1 MFLSEL
7 FWFEVF
13 RSEVFWFW
21 FFVGPAILLAILALR
36 GERKRA
42 EFVSACLAQTN
53 DSFLP
58 AVTLIVPVKGPEEG
72 LKENLASLA
81 ALDYP
86 DYELIV
92 CAQTAG
98 DVPSGVTPSGATIV
112 FSQNGSPDSSEK
124 IQNLLTAIRVSRKQ
138 SEVFAFAD
146 SDGRVSK
153 TWLRALVKPL
163 AEAGAGASTAYRWHV
178 PEPPTFWS
186 LMRSVWNAPIAGMF
200 GPGPNP
206 FAWGGA
212 MAIAKSTFYEA
223 RVPDFWQTS
232 ISDDFGL
239 TSAVRSIGLSIAFA
253 PGAMVASTDHINC
266 RAFFAWT
273 RRQMIVTRVYCAS
286 LWWPA
291 LIAHIFYCGGMAA
304 ALIASAR
311 GHRAAEWALV
321 ALLGLG
327 MLKGANRATLAKAEL
342 PQYETWFKRYGWV
355 HTWWVPLATWVW
367 LWALISSAFT
377 NRIEWRGRR
386 YLLRRT
392 GTAKL

>member
-1 MFLSEL
+1 V
-7 FWFEVF
+7 FW
-13 RSEVFWFW
+13 SEVFWFW

-42 EFVSACLAQTN
+42 EFVLSCLAETN

-58 AVTLIVPVKGPEEG
+58 AVTLIVPVKGPDEG

-98 DVPSGVTPSGATIV
+98 DIPSDVAPSGATLV
-112 FSQNGSPDSSEK
+112 FSQNGSPDTSEK
-124 IQNLLTAIRVSRKQ
+124 IQNLLTAIRVSRKR

-146 SDGRVSK
+146 CDGRVSK

-163 AEAGAGASTAYRWHV
+163 AEPGAGASTAYRWHL

-200 GPGPNP
+200 GPGSNP

-212 MAIAKSTFYEA
+212 MAISKSTFYEA
-223 RVPDFWQTS
+223 RVPDFWQAS

-239 TSAVRSIGLSIAFA
+239 TAAVRSIGLSIAFA

-266 RAFFAWT
+266 KEFFAWI
-273 RRQMIVTRVYCAS
+273 RRQMIVTRVYCGN

-311 GHRAAEWALV
+311 GHRGAEWALV
-321 ALLGLG
+321 VQLGLG

-355 HTWWVPLATWVW
+355 HTMWVPLATWIW
-367 LWALISSAFT
+367 LWALIFSTFT
-377 NRIEWRGRR
+377 NRIQWRGRR
-386 YLLRRT
+386 YLLRRPV
-392 GTAKL
+392 APKV